1 MYKVIDENLRS
12 YASVEN
18 LNKAVAKFGLEGCH
32 PIIVGVP
39 GTDRVTPLFQL
50 DWMNDPTSR
59 SSHHLI
65 KQSHQLYS

>member
-12 YASVEN
+12 YASIEN

-50 DWMNDPTSR
+50 DWIMRANRTILDVVNR
-59 SSHHLI
+59 GFMVV
-65 KQSHQLYS
+65 

>member
-39 GTDRVTPLFQL
+39 GT
-50 DWMNDPTSR
+50 
-59 SSHHLI
+59 
-65 KQSHQLYS
+65 

>member
-32 PIIVGVP
+32 PIIVVVP

-50 DWMNDPTSR
+50 DWIMRANRTILVVFNR
-59 SSHHLI
+59 GFMVV
-65 KQSHQLYS
+65 

>member
-50 DWMNDPTSR
+50 DWIMRANRTILDVVNR
-59 SSHHLI
+59 GFMVV
-65 KQSHQLYS
+65 